1 VDVLNQQDLRTLSE
15 TEGEWCI
22 SIFMPTARG
31 AEAQQNPIRLKNLL
45 RNAEEQLAEVGARV
59 PDAEALLQPAQALL
73 SDADLWRNVSQGLAI
88 FVGPQHFSYHRVP
101 LALEELVVV
110 RRRFHL
116 KPLLELLSED
126 GHFYVLALSQDGV
139 RLLEGTRDTAQ
150 ELPLE
155 RVPANLAEALQYDQ
169 REKVMRSAVKGGG
182 GSVYGAGGSED
193 VNNKQAILRYF
204 QMVDRG
210 VRELIAD
217 KHIPLVLAGVDY
229 LLPIYREANTYPY
242 LAEEGITGSP
252 DGLSDKEL
260 HQRAWEVVEPHFAQA
275 QAEAVARYEELAGR
289 GEGEA
294 SNNVVEVVRAAHEGR
309 VATLFVARD
318 VQLWGVYRAHSHK
331 VHVHPSRQ
339 PGDQDLLDVAAVQT
353 FLNGGTVYVVD
364 REAVPGGDVLA
375 AIYRY

>member
-1 VDVLNQQDLRTLSE
+1 MDILTQQDLRTLSE

-31 AEAQQNPIRLKNLL
+31 VDAQQNPIRLKNLL
-45 RNAEEQLAEVGARV
+45 RNAEEQLAGVGARV
-59 PDAEALLQPAQALL
+59 PDAEALLQEAQALL
-73 SDADLWRNVSQGLAI
+73 SDADLWRNVRRGLAI
-88 FVGPQHFSYHRVP
+88 FAGPEFFAYYRLP
-101 LALEELVVV
+101 LNFEELVVV

-139 RLLEGTRDTAQ
+139 RLLEGTRDNVHA
-150 ELPLE
+150 LSLE
-155 RVPANLAEALQYDQ
+155 HVPANLAEALQYDQ
-169 REKVMRSAVKGGG
+169 REKVMRSAVKSSGGG
-182 GSVYGAGGSED
+182 VYGAGGSQD
-193 VNNKQAILRYF
+193 VDNKQDILRYF

-210 VRELIAD
+210 VREWIAD

-229 LLPIYREANTYPY
+229 LLPIYREANTYPH
-242 LAEEGITGSP
+242 LVEEGITGSP

-260 HQRAWEVVEPHFAQA
+260 HQRAWAVVEPYFARTQA
-275 QAEAVARYEELAGR
+275 QAVARYEELAGR
-289 GEGEA
+289 DEGGA
-294 SNNVVEVVRAAHEGR
+294 SNDVVGVVRAAHEGR

-364 REAVPGGDVLA
+364 RDAVPGGDVLA